1 MRRMNCKRYVFLA
14 LCIIACMLLS
24 CCAISAHTAGHACSH
39 YDDCRF
45 CRQLDAEHLL
55 SLLALA
61 MLSGC
66 IFVRSRMTPSF
77 DGARHCIVPVTLI
90 SQFIQ
95 MND

>member
-14 LCIIACMLLS
+14 LCIAACMLLS
-24 CCAISAHTAGHACSH
+24 CCAISVHTAGHACSH
-39 YDDCRF
+39 YDDCHF
-45 CRQLDAEHLL
+45 CRQLDAENLL
-55 SLLALA
+55 TLLALA
-61 MLSGC
+61 IFSGC
-66 IFVRSRMTPSF
+66 IFVHSRMALSL

>member
-1 MRRMNCKRYVFLA
+1 MRRMNRRHFVFLA
-14 LCIIACMLLS
+14 VCIAVCMLLS
-24 CCAISAHTAGHACSH
+24 CCAGSAHTAGHACSH

-55 SLLALA
+55 TLLAISL
-61 MLSGC
+61 LSGC
-66 IFVRSRMTPSF
+66 IFVRSRMVLSF
-77 DGARHCIVPVTLI
+77 EGARRCIVPVTLI